1 MRKIILL
8 CFVSALSLYGAAVPS
23 ANEIL
28 ASVRMIEARQQIDL
42 QGQLREND
50 IVIPFRLIQ
59 NGPLIRY
66 SFTNPDEVL
75 QLRLG
80 QNSSRLDLVTDTGT
94 EKFAAEK
101 LSQKIRG
108 TSLTYEDLAFKFLY
122 WQSARILGEENVRT
136 RNCWKL
142 QLRAP
147 SRESQYSNVLLWIDK
162 ASGALMRMEGYDWNA
177 QLVKRFEAV
186 SAQKIDNRW
195 FLKQMRIEELQPGTN
210 HAQAVTNKRVRF
222 LRLIRRGV
230 TTRADCPNRLICDH
244 RFLQFFRGQAGE
256 AAAHLD
262 RQDFF
267 DVAFVALLKRFAY
280 AHDWTQAC
288 FVGSAHFEVY
298 NFVSLAKQAAP
309 C

>member
-8 CFVSALSLYGAAVPS
+8 YFVPALSIYSAPVPS

-50 IVIPFRLIQ
+50 LVIPFRLIQ

-101 LSQKIRG
+101 LNQKIRG

-122 WQSARILGEENVRT
+122 WQTARVLGEENVRT

-177 QLVKRFEAV
+177 QIVKRFEVV

-210 HAQAVTNKRVRF
+210 HAQSRTYLEIK
-222 LRLIRRGV
+222 
-230 TTRADCPNRLICDH
+230 
-244 RFLQFFRGQAGE
+244 
-256 AAAHLD
+256 
-262 RQDFF
+262 
-267 DVAFVALLKRFAY
+267 K
-280 AHDWTQAC
+280 
-288 FVGSAHFEVY
+288 
-298 NFVSLAKQAAP
+298 
-309 C
+309 

>member
-1 MRKIILL
+1 MKRLFPRMVEL
-8 CFVSALSLYGAAVPS
+8 SVGPTLQLFVASTIFLPTQTHSEPPSSAQD
-23 ANEIL
+23 IL
-28 ASVRMIEARQQIDL
+28 ASVRMVEARQQIDL
-42 QGQLREND
+42 QGQLRQNE
-50 IVIPFRLIQ
+50 IVIPFHLTQ

-80 QNSSRLDLVTDTGT
+80 QNSSRLDFVTDAGT
-94 EKFAAEK
+94 QKFATGK

-122 WQSARILGEENVRT
+122 WQTARVLGEENVRT

-147 SRESQYSNVLLWIDK
+147 SRESQYSNVLLWVDK

-177 QLVKRFEAV
+177 QLAKRFEVV

-210 HAQAVTNKRVRF
+210 HVQSRTYLEIK
-222 LRLIRRGV
+222 
-230 TTRADCPNRLICDH
+230 
-244 RFLQFFRGQAGE
+244 
-256 AAAHLD
+256 
-262 RQDFF
+262 
-267 DVAFVALLKRFAY
+267 K
-280 AHDWTQAC
+280 
-288 FVGSAHFEVY
+288 
-298 NFVSLAKQAAP
+298 
-309 C
+309 

>member
-8 CFVSALSLYGAAVPS
+8 YFVSALSISGAPVPS

-66 SFTNPDEVL
+66 SFINPDEVL

-80 QNSSRLDLVTDTGT
+80 QNSSRLDLITDTGT

-101 LSQKIRG
+101 LNQKIRG
-108 TSLTYEDLAFKFLY
+108 TGLTYEDLAFKFLY
-122 WQSARILGEENVRT
+122 WQTARVLGEENVRT

-177 QLVKRFEAV
+177 QIVKRFEVV

-210 HAQAVTNKRVRF
+210 HAQSRTYLEIK
-222 LRLIRRGV
+222 
-230 TTRADCPNRLICDH
+230 
-244 RFLQFFRGQAGE
+244 
-256 AAAHLD
+256 
-262 RQDFF
+262 
-267 DVAFVALLKRFAY
+267 K
-280 AHDWTQAC
+280 
-288 FVGSAHFEVY
+288 
-298 NFVSLAKQAAP
+298 
-309 C
+309 